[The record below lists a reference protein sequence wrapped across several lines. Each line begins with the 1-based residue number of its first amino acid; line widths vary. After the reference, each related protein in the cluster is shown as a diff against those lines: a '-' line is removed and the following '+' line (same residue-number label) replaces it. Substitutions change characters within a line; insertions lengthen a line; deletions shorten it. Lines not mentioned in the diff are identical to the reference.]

1 LETAL
6 KVVAGTPDA
15 EDFEKIRFTEARL
28 INAHNS
34 QIEINTKTQDR
45 IDELTYT
52 VNQLLKMS
60 KNTEI
65 DTGHL
70 YEMLLTRN
78 RIIVMELQN
87 LMLEITLAKI
97 NVVSPNFLDHAD
109 LENVWGEK
117 PTNTPIRESFAV
129 P

>member
-1 LETAL
+1 
-6 KVVAGTPDA
+6 
-15 EDFEKIRFTEARL
+15 
-28 INAHNS
+28 
-34 QIEINTKTQDR
+34 
-45 IDELTYT
+45 
-52 VNQLLKMS
+52 MS

-78 RIIVMELQN
+78 RIIVIELQN
-87 LMLEITLAKI
+87 LMLEIILAKI
-97 NVVSPNFLDHAD
+97 NVVSPNFLDNAD